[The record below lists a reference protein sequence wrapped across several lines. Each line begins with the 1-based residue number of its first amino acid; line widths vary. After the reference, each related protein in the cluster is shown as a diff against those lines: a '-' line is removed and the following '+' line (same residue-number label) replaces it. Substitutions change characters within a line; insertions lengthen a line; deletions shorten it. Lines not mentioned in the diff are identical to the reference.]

1 VAKTYGEL
9 GPNGATYGDLFSGAP
24 GSTYGTEPANGGGGG
39 NGGGGPDS
47 GGGARARRRRRY
59 VSTLGILRRR

>member
-1 VAKTYGEL
+1 MAKTYGQL
-9 GPNGATYGDLFSGAP
+9 GPNGATYGDLFGGAN
-24 GSTYGTEPANGGGGG
+24 GATYGTEPNGGGGG

-59 VSTLGILRRR
+59 VSTLGQIIRRR